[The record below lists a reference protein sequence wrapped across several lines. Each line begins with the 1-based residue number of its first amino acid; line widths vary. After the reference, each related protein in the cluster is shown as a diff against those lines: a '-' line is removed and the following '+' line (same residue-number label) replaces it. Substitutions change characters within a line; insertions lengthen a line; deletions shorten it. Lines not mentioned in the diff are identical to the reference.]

1 MDLEAAEEANVDK
14 GVNDLDREVHSHVP
28 SATMHRTPNTLFFTL
43 PFDFTHKFPALF
55 EALEAVNQS
64 NGRTFANL
72 CGARS
77 YGIAMTTLEQVFLRL
92 GLSHIIFPIV
102 HAKA

>member
-1 MDLEAAEEANVDK
+1 MELEPAREANTEK
-14 GVNDLDREVHSHVP
+14 GGDDLDRVVRSHVP
-28 SATMHRTPNTLFFTL
+28 SATMNRTPNTLFFTL

-92 GLSHIIFPIV
+92 GYRI
-102 HAKA
+102 